1 MSGGPS
7 MPAFVTPAAWP
18 AAPAAVGVGSA
29 LRCRRPPLST
39 PRVRRRAPPSVVRCR
54 AGGNGTSESPPSA
67 AGASASTNGV
77 AAGNEAAATNGAA
90 GTNGASSGNGA
101 AAMKAA
107 AATNGAATN
116 GATTNGAVTN
126 EVATNGVATNG
137 AATNGAATNGAVTD
151 AATTDNGAVRS
162 SREAGSN
169 GAATESIPPRRE
181 EEDVASL
188 ASPLAA
194 PSLRETA
201 ERRAAAKRAAA
212 AAHVSYEDATPLA
225 DAPGPLALPGVG
237 NALDVAFTGLND
249 VMLGYARRYGPF
261 VKFRILND
269 TLLLVTDP
277 ETLQHVLSTNA
288 RNYLGRWVPIGFER
302 LLYAGTLRGLV
313 FSQGKYWAV
322 HRRAASGAFRSP
334 ALLQSFCDSVGHHAS
349 YLLDELWTRPGKL
362 GAVVNVHADMRL
374 LALDTVGAFAFG
386 VEFGAMDAGGHEI
399 ETRLSRVLAGVLDLV
414 KAPVPLWRVMR
425 TPARAAI
432 EEDMDKLRDIELS
445 LIRARRARMSAEK
458 TAAALAAVGEGG
470 AHGDTPSAAA
480 GRDASAAAAAG
491 GGAAALPPPH
501 TDLLGLLLAARD
513 SDRTAAAFTD
523 DDLRWD
529 VHDVIFAGHETTASA
544 LGATLFLVA
553 GDERVTAKIL
563 DELRT
568 QLGDRDPVTPA
579 DVDRLEYLGHVL
591 NEALRLYPPT
601 ALVGRVS
608 AADDVVAGYA
618 VPAGSSV
625 LMSPYALGRLERLWP
640 EPDAFRPER
649 FGAPEAASR
658 HPLTHIPFG
667 AGPRV
672 CLGARIAVLESKII
686 LAMLLRRYVLVRT
699 TDTLDAEYASTVSFP
714 SGMDMR
720 LRRRPGYV
728 PARPAGAPVSVA

>member
-1 MSGGPS
+1 MD
-7 MPAFVTPAAWP
+7 MAA
-18 AAPAAVGVGSA
+18 AGDGAAAV
-29 LRCRRPPLST
+29 
-39 PRVRRRAPPSVVRCR
+39 
-54 AGGNGTSESPPSA
+54 
-67 AGASASTNGV
+67 
-77 AAGNEAAATNGAA
+77 NGAA
-90 GTNGASSGNGA
+90 AGNGA
-101 AAMKAA
+101 AAVNRVAVGGRDPAGVPAA
-107 AATNGAATN
+107 GEPGEGAAPVLATAAGNGCPHHGLEASNGEAVNGAA
-116 GATTNGAVTN
+116 
-126 EVATNGVATNG
+126 
-137 AATNGAATNGAVTD
+137 
-151 AATTDNGAVRS
+151 S
-162 SREAGSN
+162 
-169 GAATESIPPRRE
+169 PPVGE
-181 EEDVASL
+181 EEDVTSL

-194 PSLRETA
+194 PAVLRSAT
-201 ERRAAAKRAAA
+201 RRAATKATTAATVA
-212 AAHVSYEDATPLA
+212 YADALPLSA
-225 DAPGPLALPGVG
+225 APGPTPFPIVG

-249 VMLGYARRYGPF
+249 VMLSYARRYGPF
-261 VKFRILND
+261 VKFQILGD
-269 TLLLVTDP
+269 RLLLLTDP
-277 ETLQHVLSTNA
+277 EALHHVLSANA

-349 YLLDELWTRPGKL
+349 YLLDNLWARPGKL
-362 GAVVNVHADMRL
+362 GSVINVHADMRL
-374 LALDTVGAFAFG
+374 LALDTIGAFAFG

-414 KAPVPLWRVMR
+414 KSPLPLWRVMR

-432 EEDMDKLRDIELS
+432 EDDMDKLRDIELS
-445 LIRARRARMSAEK
+445 LIRARRARLSAEK
-458 TAAALAAVGEGG
+458 TEAALSAVGESD
-470 AHGDTPSAAA
+470 AVPES
-480 GRDASAAAAAG
+480 ASAAAAAAAAAAAS
-491 GGAAALPPPH
+491 GGAAALPPPR

-513 SDRTAAAFTD
+513 SDRTGAAFTD

-553 GDERVTAKIL
+553 GDERVCDKIL

-568 QLGDRDPVTPA
+568 HLGDRDPVTPA
-579 DVDRLEYLGHVL
+579 DVDQLEYLGHVL

-625 LMSPYALGRLERLWP
+625 LMSPYALGRLETLWP
-640 EPDAFRPER
+640 DAEAFRPER
-649 FGAPEAASR
+649 FEPAEAAGR
-658 HPLTHIPFG
+658 HPLAHIPFG

-686 LAMLLRRYVLVRT
+686 LAMVLRRFVLKRT
-699 TDTLDAEYASTVSFP
+699 TNTLEAEYASTVSFP

-720 LRRRPGYV
+720 LRRRPSYV
-728 PARPAGAPVSVA
+728 PARAPAPASGEASVVASSFE